1 MTQTKSKL
9 DKKIKDE
16 NEKLIQE
23 GKTKEEILKNALL
36 QEEEENNET
45 KQSANQS
52 GCWGMVQKLC
62 ASSAVNDSDKVK
74 KQENH
79 VLIKQHKRN
88 MKQKRLSE
96 TVLQS
101 NKVEDEKNAA
111 SIYFPPN
118 PTSDCTESEDVDPRC
133 QYVLLVS

>member
-101 NKVEDEKNAA
+101 NKVQRP
-111 SIYFPPN
+111 S
-118 PTSDCTESEDVDPRC
+118 TSHQIQQVTVQKVKMWIPGVNMC
-133 QYVLLVS
+133 YL